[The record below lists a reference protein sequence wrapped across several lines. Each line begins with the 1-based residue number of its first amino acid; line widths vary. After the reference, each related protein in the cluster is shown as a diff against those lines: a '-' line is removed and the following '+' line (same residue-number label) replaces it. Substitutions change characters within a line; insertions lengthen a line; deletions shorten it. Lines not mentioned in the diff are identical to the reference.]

1 MSNIVFDV
9 ADMLAL
15 LKIEAQEAAKE
26 YKKGE
31 IGECKNH
38 LDRAQ
43 ELILE
48 IQNEA

>member
-1 MSNIVFDV
+1 MSLDFDV

-31 IGECKNH
+31 VGPCKDH

-48 IQNEA
+48 IVKQA